1 MLAVSSPLFSPHQWP
16 LEDPI
21 SLNHHHNSLF
31 PPIEA
36 SDSFHL
42 HQFAPPP
49 PLQPPPF
56 ELDHYPSSTTP
67 SPGGSATVSKM
78 AKKLSHNASERDR
91 RKKINSLYSSLR
103 ALLPSADQMKKLSNP
118 ATISRI
124 LSYIPELQQQ
134 VEGLMRKKEELMGA
148 MTGQEVEGG
157 EERKAKKCA
166 ASSSSSVIS
175 ASRVSQQEMAVQ
187 ISTDINDGHRNSLSE
202 ILVWLEEEGL
212 SLLNASSF
220 ETFDGKVFHNLH
232 VQMESSCRME
242 PEMLSN
248 KLLGMFP

>member
-103 ALLPSADQMKKLSNP
+103 ALLPSADQMKLSNP